1 MNDADGNGF
10 SSELKTALRILRE
23 EVPVR
28 EAWRSSSLERVR
40 ESARGS
46 AKKIPPRIN
55 PKRWSMR
62 PALAIAAGVACAMA
76 GAAATLAIVRS
87 GEGRKALVASATQSV
102 PVTVSAGVLPV
113 RFSLDAPAATT
124 VSIVGDF
131 NGWDPVALPMRRSAD
146 GIRWEVDV
154 VLPPG
159 RYSYA
164 FVVDG
169 RLSPDPRAPRAASDD
184 FGIPNSIL
192 MVRGS

>member
-1 MNDADGNGF
+1 MNDADANGF
-10 SSELKTALRILRE
+10 SPELKTALRILRE
-23 EVPVR
+23 EAPVR
-28 EAWRSSSLERVR
+28 EAWRASSLERVR
-40 ESARGS
+40 ESARKPTL
-46 AKKIPPRIN
+46 AVPPRLG
-55 PKRWSMR
+55 PRRWSMR
-62 PALAIAAGVACAMA
+62 PAFAVAAGLACAMA
-76 GAAATLAIVRS
+76 GAAATFVTLRS
-87 GEGRKALVASATQSV
+87 GSVETASLTSASQAV
-102 PVTVSAGVLPV
+102 PVAVSAGVLPV

-131 NGWDPVALPMRRSAD
+131 NGWNPVALPMRRSAD
-146 GIRWEVDV
+146 GVRWEVDV

-184 FGIPNSIL
+184 FGMPNSVL